1 MKTVLVWLAGGML
14 LAGVVL
20 GFLPVNSGEYHC
32 GSAFNASNDVASK
45 ELGSTLSGGVDYG
58 PQDCAGARSDAR
70 ALPVALLL
78 IGGAL
83 GIGALSSDP
92 ERRSAPA
99 VPESDPA

>member
-32 GSAFNASNDVASK
+32 GSAFNASGDVQRK
-45 ELGSTLSGGVDYG
+45 ELGSTLSGGLDYG
-58 PQDCAGARSDAR
+58 PQDCAGARSGAR

-78 IGGAL
+78 IGAAL
-83 GIGALSSDP
+83 GIGALSSDR
-92 ERRSAPA
+92 ERPILPA
-99 VPESDPA
+99 AAESDPA